1 MTSPLPPRNG
11 SKHFIWNN
19 ASDLAKPPPAPH
31 KLLPPQSPTKECVRR
46 PLPPS
51 SAYVGPGPRPDFHV
65 FDDVLLISFFS
76 HPRYDVNLDAYREAY
91 SKYFPNVSATATKSS
106 AKAARD

>member
-1 MTSPLPPRNG
+1 
-11 SKHFIWNN
+11 
-19 ASDLAKPPPAPH
+19 
-31 KLLPPQSPTKECVRR
+31 
-46 PLPPS
+46 
-51 SAYVGPGPRPDFHV
+51 V